1 MTDLAA
7 SVVRSTFAVGAK
19 LRHARV
25 FHPDGLDLSGRLHAT
40 SEYEHLFGTGE
51 RAVIARLSK
60 GTGTPGSLPDVL
72 GLAFRVLDRHNRPW
86 DFALATTGGGPLS
99 RFVILPAR
107 GWVHARYGSLMP
119 YRVGKTMPLW
129 FFAEP
134 DTGQPT
140 SASLAAM
147 AEYLREHTISFE
159 LLASGIT
166 GQPARLGSMT
176 LRLAESAEHRTDFF
190 DPMLNHPDGVELLPR
205 MVGKVRE
212 FAYAGSRN
220 GRGEAE

>member
-7 SVVRSTFAVGAK
+7 SVVRTTFAAGAN

-25 FHPDGLDLSGRLHAT
+25 FHPNGLNLAGRLHA
-40 SEYEHLFGTGE
+40 EPEFEHLFGAGE

-60 GTGTPGSLPDVL
+60 GAGTPGGLPDVL
-72 GLAFRVLDRHNRPW
+72 GFAFRVLDRHDEPW
-86 DFALATTGGGPLS
+86 DFALATTGRGPLG
-99 RFVILPAR
+99 RFLITPAR
-107 GWVHARYGSLMP
+107 SWVRAGYGSLMP
-119 YRVGKTMPLW
+119 YRVGKTMPVW

-147 AEYLREHTISFE
+147 TEHLSEHPISFE
-159 LLASGIT
+159 LQARGMT
-166 GQPARLGSMT
+166 GPAARVATLT
-176 LRLAESAEHRTDFF
+176 LRLAEPAEHRTDFF

-205 MVGKVRE
+205 IVGRVRE

-220 GRGEAE
+220 GRGEVE